1 MGADFPRLDGG
12 EGVKF
17 FLTRLDIL
25 IARQRFQFL
34 LGRVSIDR
42 LDAMFGLFGGIGKL
56 PSYAYL
62 ASSLNSST

>member
-1 MGADFPRLDGG
+1 M
-12 EGVKF
+12 KF

-25 IARQRFQFL
+25 IARQMFQFL